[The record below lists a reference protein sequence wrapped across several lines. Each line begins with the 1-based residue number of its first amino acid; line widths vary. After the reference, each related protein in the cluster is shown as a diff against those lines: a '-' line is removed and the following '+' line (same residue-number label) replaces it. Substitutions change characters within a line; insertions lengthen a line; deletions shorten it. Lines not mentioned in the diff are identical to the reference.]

1 VARNVD
7 LVPPREAGR
16 RFLADHPARFVV
28 FAFLLAIAAGTI
40 LLLLPWSTAE
50 GQSTGFVDA
59 LFMATSAVCV
69 TGLSTVDFA
78 NHWTGFGQGVL
89 LVLAQ
94 LGGLGFMTLASLIA
108 MLVSNRLG
116 LRMTLAATA
125 ERSTLALGDV
135 RQVLRG
141 VGLVTLGVEL
151 LVAVVLIIRFKTGYH
166 YPWDDALW
174 HGVFHAVSA
183 FNNAGISLYSDSFN
197 RFATDPVITGAL
209 MGAVII
215 GGLGFPVL
223 VDLHLHGRRGWRHLT
238 LHSRLTIA
246 ASGALLVVGWILIS
260 MFEWGNVT
268 MADHSV
274 PEKLWM
280 GLFGSVTPRTAG
292 FHTMWPSEMTDEG
305 ILFTMMLVFIGA
317 GSAGTSGGI
326 KVGTFALLALV
337 VRAELRGDPDVVGFE
352 RRIPQAVQRQALT
365 VVLLA
370 TAAVVL
376 TVIGLSW
383 MSDFTLQDV
392 AFESVSAFGTA
403 GLTMGITPHLTAPG
417 HLLTALTMLV
427 GRVGPVTLGTAMV
440 LRFRSARIRHPEEAP
455 LIG

>member
-1 VARNVD
+1 VVTCFLVA
-7 LVPPREAGR
+7 
-16 RFLADHPARFVV
+16 
-28 FAFLLAIAAGTI
+28 ICAGTA
-40 LLLLPWSTAE
+40 LLLLPASTAS
-50 GQSTGFVDA
+50 GRSTGLVDA
-59 LFMATSAVCV
+59 IFMSTSAVCV

-78 NHWTGFGQGVL
+78 DHWTGFGQGVL

-135 RQVLRG
+135 RKVLKG
-141 VGLVTLGVEL
+141 VGLVTVGVEVV
-151 LVAVVLIIRFKTGYH
+151 VAAVLIVRFRTGYD
-166 YPWDDALW
+166 YPWDDAVW

-183 FNNAGISLYSDSFN
+183 FNNAGMSLYSDSFN

-209 MGAVII
+209 MGAILI

-238 LHSRLTIA
+238 LHSRLTLA
-246 ASGALLVVGWILIS
+246 ASGVLLLVGWVLIA
-260 MFEWGNVT
+260 MVEWGNVT
-268 MADHSV
+268 LEGYDTA
-274 PEKLWM
+274 EKIWIS
-280 GLFGSVTPRTAG
+280 LFGSVTPRTAG
-292 FHTMWPSEMTDEG
+292 FHTIWPSEMTNEG
-305 ILFTMMLVFIGA
+305 VLFTMLLVFIGA

-326 KVGTFALLALV
+326 KAGTFALLALV

-352 RRIPQAVQRQALT
+352 RRIPQMVQRQALT

-370 TAAVVL
+370 TGVVCIS
-376 TVIGLSW
+376 TIGLSW
-383 MSDFTLQDV
+383 LTDFTLEDV

-403 GLTMGITPHLTAPG
+403 GLTMGITPELTAPG
-417 HLLTALTMLV
+417 HMLTALTMLV
-427 GRVGPVTLGTAMV
+427 GRVGPITLGTAMV

>member
-1 VARNVD
+1 MVIS
-7 LVPPREAGR
+7 
-16 RFLADHPARFVV
+16 FLI
-28 FAFLLAIAAGTI
+28 AIAAGTI
-40 LLLLPWSTAE
+40 LLMIPASTAS
-50 GQSTGFVDA
+50 GRSTGFVDA
-59 LFMATSAVCV
+59 VFMSTSAVCV
-69 TGLSTVDFA
+69 TGLSTVDFST
-78 NHWTGFGQGVL
+78 HWTGFGQGVL
-89 LVLAQ
+89 IVLAQ

-135 RQVLRG
+135 RKVLKG
-141 VGLVTLGVEL
+141 VGLVTVGVEVI
-151 LVAVVLIIRFKTGYH
+151 VAVMLIVRFRTGYD
-166 YPWDDALW
+166 YPWDDAIW

-183 FNNAGISLYSDSFN
+183 FNNAGLSLYSDSFN

-209 MGAVII
+209 MGAILI

-223 VDLHLHGRRGWRHLT
+223 VDLYMHGRRGWRHLT
-238 LHSRLTIA
+238 LHSRLTLG
-246 ASGALLVVGWILIS
+246 ASGVLLVLGWVLIS
-260 MFEWGNVT
+260 LVEWGNVT
-268 MADHSV
+268 LSGYDTI
-274 PEKLWM
+274 EKLWVS
-280 GLFGSVTPRTAG
+280 LFGSVTPRTAG
-292 FHTMWPSEMTDEG
+292 FHTIWPYEMSDEG

-352 RRIPQAVQRQALT
+352 RRIPQLVQRQAVT

-370 TAAVVL
+370 TAVVCTTTVGLAWL
-376 TVIGLSW
+376 T
-383 MSDFTLQDV
+383 DFTLQDV

-403 GLTMGITPHLTAPG
+403 GLTMGITPDLTVPG
-417 HLLTALTMLV
+417 HLLIVLTMLI
-427 GRVGPVTLGTAMV
+427 GRVGPITLGTAMV